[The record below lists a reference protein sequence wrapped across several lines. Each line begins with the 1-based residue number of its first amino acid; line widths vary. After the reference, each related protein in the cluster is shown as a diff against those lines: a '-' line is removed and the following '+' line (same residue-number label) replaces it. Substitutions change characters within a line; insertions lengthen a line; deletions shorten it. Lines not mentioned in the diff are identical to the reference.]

1 MNTFRAVQLDA
12 EDICLVS
19 GTQLPASS
27 SLKIIGLTCLPFSVL
42 AYAFLPCVVVAGTLC
57 LMNLLYVRAEIMS
70 LMKQEVKKDLREMER
85 DLVFARRPVPRYVCW
100 LASEA
105 FLLFFF

>member
-1 MNTFRAVQLDA
+1 
-12 EDICLVS
+12 
-19 GTQLPASS
+19 
-27 SLKIIGLTCLPFSVL
+27 
-42 AYAFLPCVVVAGTLC
+42 
-57 LMNLLYVRAEIMS
+57 MNLLYVRAEIMS

-105 FLLFFF
+105 FLLFLFLIPRFSRSERKIALPDTVAPFPPIVDHFPL